1 MKNTVLAIGAVLA
14 MAGGAQASFSQMEMQ
29 SQGWDFPLSPGMTGV
44 TFNQF
49 DTQGGTRVLKA
60 VEVSIEG
67 TIQALITAENNSTI
81 DANAFTTSI
90 TGIIDFNIENAS
102 VGLGINAVSGN
113 IPVTATDNAGTPNGM
128 GTDFADFGLV
138 SGFDSD
144 SALVFPFPPPGL
156 LPWIGGG
163 TVSGT
168 ITGSGG
174 FAAQGSADATINFDL
189 FGASG
194 TAKVTYFFDVI
205 PTPGS
210 VSLVGLAGIAA
221 IRRRRN

>member
-1 MKNTVLAIGAVLA
+1 MKNTLLAIGAVLA

-29 SQGWDFPLSPGMTGV
+29 SQGWDFPLSPGSTSV

-67 TIQALITAENNSTI
+67 TIQAAITAENNSTI
-81 DANAFTTSI
+81 DANDFAVSI
-90 TGIIDFNIENAS
+90 TGIVDFNIENAS
-102 VGLGINAVSGN
+102 VGLGINTVSSP
-113 IPVTATDNAGTPNGM
+113 IPVTATDNGGSPNGS
-128 GTDFADFGLV
+128 GTDFADFGMV
-138 SGFDSD
+138 SGSDND

-156 LPWIGGG
+156 LPWIGNG

-168 ITGSGG
+168 INGSGG

-189 FGASG
+189 FSAFG

-205 PTPGS
+205 PTPGTIG
-210 VSLVGLAGIAA
+210 LAGLAGIAA
-221 IRRRRN
+221 LRRRRN